1 MLSRTEK
8 HPADRFGDDTCMN
21 SGDPWQRF
29 QGLRVWTDKRRR
41 APHKPLLALW
51 AIGRCLRNEP
61 RLAHFELIDR
71 ELTRLLRRFGP
82 HRKVIH
88 TEFPFWRMSNDD
100 VWEVERPHLVST
112 TSKGDAHKSSL
123 MKHDIRGGLL
133 EADYETLRNDPELAR
148 RVAKSLA
155 EAHFPGT
162 LHDDIFR
169 SVGIEIGTLDHG
181 DSEPRHF
188 SDQVREI
195 DGFVEYRRRRRDS
208 TFSKAVLDAYDS
220 QCAVCEFAV
229 RVEDTPVALDAAHI
243 KWHGAAG
250 PSEISNGLALCAL
263 HHRLF
268 DYGVFTMLDNLEIR
282 VLRNAGGRGFPES
295 LGKFDGK
302 FMRTPSRREHWP
314 AARYLRWHRSEV
326 FKSHEEYL

>member
-1 MLSRTEK
+1 
-8 HPADRFGDDTCMN
+8 
-21 SGDPWQRF
+21 
-29 QGLRVWTDKRRR
+29 
-41 APHKPLLALW
+41 
-51 AIGRCLRNEP
+51 
-61 RLAHFELIDR
+61 
-71 ELTRLLRRFGP
+71 
-82 HRKVIH
+82 
-88 TEFPFWRMSNDD
+88 MSNDD
-100 VWEVERPHLVST
+100 VWEVERPHLVNT

-123 MKHDIRGGLL
+123 MKHDIHGGLL
-133 EADYETLRNDPELAR
+133 EADYEMLRNDPELAW

-169 SVGIEIGTLDHG
+169 SVGIEIGALDHS

-188 SDQVREI
+188 PDQVRES
-195 DGFVEYRRRRRDS
+195 DAFVEYRRRRRDS

-243 KWHGAAG
+243 KWHRAAG
-250 PSEISNGLALCAL
+250 PPEIPNGLALCAL

-282 VLRNAGGRGFPES
+282 VLRNAGGHGFPES

-314 AARYLRWHRSEV
+314 AAKYLRWHRSEV